1 MSILDGSLRK
11 APDSLWW
18 TGKAYLLA
26 ALLAQPQPPA
36 LALQVVVV
44 DVHVH
49 DGRHPREAVDH
60 HPEQRLVG
68 QTSDGRRVDRVDKQP
83 HFPGLEDR
91 RLAPLHDVGRSPHG
105 IVKLTLRPAQCRDE
119 HSPAPLPSASLSA
132 RNHQPCRLALPQ
144 ILHELPGC

>member
-60 HPEQRLVG
+60 HPEQRLVA

-91 RLAPLHDVGRSPHG
+91 RLAPLHDVGRSPHSGGRIPRDHLTDHEPIEQPADGGQVLLDGGERVRG
-105 IVKLTLRPAQCRDE
+105 IC
-119 HSPAPLPSASLSA
+119 
-132 RNHQPCRLALPQ
+132 
-144 ILHELPGC
+144 G